1 MHEIPVHGDLR
12 ASNQEVA
19 RLNRQHF
26 GEHGVYVVNLMSG
39 PGSGKTTLLEQTV
52 QELARRWRIAVIE
65 GDIQTSRDAER
76 IARHGVTAIQINT
89 KGACH
94 LDARQIA
101 AHVKRLNLDEVDL
114 LFIENYKSTLKLKGG
129 KVVEFRPLLP
139 SDEFAYRNFFYSLQ
153 EKTIFMRFF
162 YRVKIF
168 SHELIQQQW
177 ASVDYR
183 KNMSIIGLVQKGGHK
198 EIVAIGSYA
207 EAEPDQAEVAFVV
220 REDYQKQGIG
230 SYLLEFL
237 ENIAKENHYRGFAA
251 TVLSEN
257 TSMIRVFRKRYP
269 KAKVATT
276 GGEVTIQ
283 MDFTD
288 APADTHSQ

>member
-39 PGSGKTTLLEQTV
+39 PGAGKTTLLEQTV

-114 LFIENYKSTLKLKGG
+114 LFIENVGNL
-129 KVVEFRPLLP
+129 VCPAEFDLGEHDRVMLLSVAEGDDKPAKYPVMFHRARLMLINKIDLLP
-139 SDEFAYRNFFYSLQ
+139 YVDFDSASAVGDARALNANLAVLPISARTGEGLAEWYR
-153 EKTIFMRFF
+153 
-162 YRVKIF
+162 
-168 SHELIQQQW
+168 W
-177 ASVDYR
+177 
-183 KNMSIIGLVQKGGHK
+183 
-198 EIVAIGSYA
+198 
-207 EAEPDQAEVAFVV
+207 
-220 REDYQKQGIG
+220 
-230 SYLLEFL
+230 LE
-237 ENIAKENHYRGFAA
+237 ERMAQH
-251 TVLSEN
+251 SEM
-257 TSMIRVFRKRYP
+257 TS
-269 KAKVATT
+269 
-276 GGEVTIQ
+276 
-283 MDFTD
+283 
-288 APADTHSQ
+288 